1 MLTALQRAQRLD
13 SIFKDFAKRT
23 SYLRALIAGLENK
36 FDALVQDGQADQ
48 AEQIAIQLKLLTH
61 AADAAEAV
69 SVLIYKKAMSL
80 RAEHYGQKRQTKT
93 KLSL

>member
-48 AEQIAIQLKLLTH
+48 AEQIAISWNNSPMQRT
-61 AADAAEAV
+61 
-69 SVLIYKKAMSL
+69 
-80 RAEHYGQKRQTKT
+80 RQRP
-93 KLSL
+93 